1 MRPLPAGYILSDT
14 VDVAAAHA
22 YLARSYW
29 SPGIAAVTVAKA
41 IANSWCVAVRFGGEQ
56 VGMARCITDRATFA
70 WLADVYVLEDHRG
83 RGLAKAM
90 IAHFQDHADMQALRR
105 WGLVTVDAH
114 ALYREL
120 GWNDPAH
127 PERYMERY
135 FPEAGR

>member
-1 MRPLPAGYILSDT
+1 MSRLPHGYELSET
-14 VDVAAAHA
+14 IDVVAAHA
-22 YLARSYW
+22 YLIRSYW
-29 SPGIAAVTVAKA
+29 SPGIASATVARA
-41 IANSWCVAVRFGGEQ
+41 IANSWCVAARFESEQ
-56 VGMARCITDRATFA
+56 VGMARLITDRATFA

-90 IAHFQDHADMQALRR
+90 VVHFQDQDEMQALRR

-120 GWNDPAH
+120 GWSDPAH
-127 PERYMERY
+127 PERFMERY